1 MARPGIPI
9 VLFFGAITVLCALI
23 ACFVDATWLRYV
35 TVFFVVFTV
44 FTIYF
49 FRDPE
54 RTAPEG
60 DDLFVSPADGRVL
73 QIMEVP
79 EGIRVDVFMSVFNV
93 HVNRIPCSGRIERI
107 TYYPGRFFSAF
118 RDKASDENER
128 LVIEI
133 ARGEKRVIVKQIAGL
148 IARRIVCHLKEGD
161 VVHTGE
167 RFGMIKFGSRVDLT
181 LPADTQIKVRVGDR
195 VKAGQTVM
203 GVLRENQDKS
213 KK

>member
-1 MARPGIPI
+1 MAKPGVPI

-23 ACFVDATWLRYV
+23 ACFVDATWLRYA
-35 TVFFVVFTV
+35 TAFFALFTV

-60 DDLFVSPADGRVL
+60 QDLLVSSADGRVV
-73 QIMEVP
+73 QIIRVP

-93 HVNRIPCSGRIERI
+93 HVNRIPCSGRVERI

-128 LVIEI
+128 LVMEI
-133 ARGEKRVIVKQIAGL
+133 VHGEKRVIVKQIAGL

-203 GVLRENQDKS
+203 GVMRDGD
-213 KK
+213 

>member
-1 MARPGIPI
+1 MDKNGFPI
-9 VLFFGAITVLCALI
+9 LLFFGGIAVLCALI
-23 ACFVDATWLRYV
+23 ARFLDVPSLRYA
-35 TVFFVVFTV
+35 TAFFALFAV

-60 DDLFVSPADGRVL
+60 QDLFVSPADGRVVR
-73 QIMEVP
+73 IIRVP
-79 EGIRVDVFMSVFNV
+79 DGIRVDVFMSVFNV
-93 HVNRIPCSGRIERI
+93 HVNRIPCSGRVERI
-107 TYYPGRFFSAF
+107 TYYPGRFFLAF

-133 ARGEKRVIVKQIAGL
+133 VHGEKRVIVKQIAGL

-181 LPADTQIKVRVGDR
+181 LPGGTEIKVRVGDR
-195 VKAGQTVM
+195 VKAGQTVI
-203 GVLRENQDKS
+203 GVMQDVE
-213 KK
+213 

>member
-9 VLFFGAITVLCALI
+9 VLFFGAITVLCAFI
-23 ACFVDATWLRYV
+23 VHFFDATWLRYA
-35 TVFFVVFTV
+35 TVFFAAFSVFI
-44 FTIYF
+44 IYF

-60 DDLFVSPADGRVL
+60 EDLFVSPADGRVL
-73 QIMEVP
+73 QIIRVP

-93 HVNRIPCSGRIERI
+93 HVNRIPCLGRVERI

-181 LPADTQIKVRVGDR
+181 LPAGTEIKVRMGDR

-203 GVLRENQDKS
+203 GVMRDVE
-213 KK
+213 

>member
-1 MARPGIPI
+1 MDKNGFPI
-9 VLFFGAITVLCALI
+9 VLFFGAITVLCVLI
-23 ACFVDATWLRYV
+23 AR
-35 TVFFVVFTV
+35 FFDVPSLGYGAGFFFLLSVL
-44 FTIYF
+44 TIYF

-54 RTAPEG
+54 RVFPEG

-73 QIMEVP
+73 RIIRVP

-93 HVNRIPCSGRIERI
+93 HVNRIPCSGRVERI

-133 ARGEKRVIVKQIAGL
+133 AHGEKRVIVKQIAGL

-203 GVLRENQDKS
+203 GVMRDGD
-213 KK
+213 

>member
-1 MARPGIPI
+1 MNKNGFPI
-9 VLFFGAITVLCALI
+9 VLFFGTITVLCALI
-23 ACFVDATWLRYV
+23 ARFFDVTLLRYA
-35 TVFFVVFTV
+35 TAFFALLSV

-54 RTAPEG
+54 RTVPEG
-60 DDLFVSPADGRVL
+60 EDLFVSPADGRVL
-73 QIMEVP
+73 RIIRVP

-93 HVNRIPCSGRIERI
+93 HVNRIPCSGRIERM

-133 ARGEKRVIVKQIAGL
+133 VHGEKRVIVKQIAGL

-181 LPADTQIKVRVGDR
+181 LPAGTEIKVRVGDR

-203 GVLRENQDKS
+203 GVMRDVE
-213 KK
+213 

>member
-1 MARPGIPI
+1 MAKPGISI
-9 VLFFGAITVLCALI
+9 ILFFGAITVLCALI
-23 ACFVDATWLRYV
+23 ARFFDATSLRYA
-35 TVFFVVFTV
+35 TVLFALFTV

-60 DDLFVSPADGRVL
+60 EDLFVSPADGRVL
-73 QIMEVP
+73 QIMKVP

-93 HVNRIPCSGRIERI
+93 HVNRIPCSGRVERI

-133 ARGEKRVIVKQIAGL
+133 VHGEKRVIVKQIAGL

-167 RFGMIKFGSRVDLT
+167 RFGTIKFGSRVDLT

-203 GVLRENQDKS
+203 GVMRDGD
-213 KK
+213 

>member
-1 MARPGIPI
+1 
-9 VLFFGAITVLCALI
+9 
-23 ACFVDATWLRYV
+23 
-35 TVFFVVFTV
+35 VFFAVFTV

-54 RTAPEG
+54 RVFPEG

-73 QIMEVP
+73 RIIRVP

-93 HVNRIPCSGRIERI
+93 HVNRIPCSGRVERI

-133 ARGEKRVIVKQIAGL
+133 AHGEKRVIVKQIAGL

-203 GVLRENQDKS
+203 GVMRDGD
-213 KK
+213 

>member
-1 MARPGIPI
+1 MNKNGFPI
-9 VLFFGAITVLCALI
+9 VLFLGAITVLCALI
-23 ACFVDATWLRYV
+23 ARFLDATCLRYA
-35 TVFFVVFTV
+35 TAFFALFMV

-54 RTAPEG
+54 KTVPEG
-60 DDLFVSPADGRVL
+60 EDLFVSPADGRVL
-73 QIMEVP
+73 RIIRVP

-93 HVNRIPCSGRIERI
+93 HVNRIPCSGRIERM

-128 LVIEI
+128 LVIEMLH
-133 ARGEKRVIVKQIAGL
+133 GEKRVIVKQIAGL

-203 GVLRENQDKS
+203 GVMRDGD
-213 KK
+213 

>member
-1 MARPGIPI
+1 
-9 VLFFGAITVLCALI
+9 
-23 ACFVDATWLRYV
+23 
-35 TVFFVVFTV
+35 
-44 FTIYF
+44 
-49 FRDPE
+49 
-54 RTAPEG
+54 
-60 DDLFVSPADGRVL
+60 
-73 QIMEVP
+73 
-79 EGIRVDVFMSVFNV
+79 
-93 HVNRIPCSGRIERI
+93 PCSGRIERI

-148 IARRIVCHLKEGD
+148 IARRIVCHLREGD

-181 LPADTQIKVRVGDR
+181 LPADTQIMVRVGDR